1 MSPVR
6 DDKGEWIVSHIMPL
20 ADYAKHPLLRER
32 LARFR
37 HHYGQPAE
45 VRLAFEQAMGL
56 K

>member
-1 MSPVR
+1 MRKYNVE
-6 DDKGEWIVSHIMPL
+6 GVSL

-32 LARFR
+32 LSRFR

-45 VRLAFEQAMGL
+45 VRSAFEEAMGL